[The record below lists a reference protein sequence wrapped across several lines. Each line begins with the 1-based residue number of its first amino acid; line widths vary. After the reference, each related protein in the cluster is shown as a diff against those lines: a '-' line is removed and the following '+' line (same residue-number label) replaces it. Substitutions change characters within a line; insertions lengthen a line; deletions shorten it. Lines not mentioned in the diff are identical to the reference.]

1 MEQPVSNDVSSQS
14 GQIDETMPLVVDTQL
29 PNGIRIATLA
39 IDPPRPSDVAVVRVR
54 IPNGSALD
62 GDLPG
67 IARFTGGMLTR
78 GSDGRAFDD
87 LAEELDG
94 LGASVSVSVG
104 GEATDIAMMSLAE
117 DSDRVLEIMSG
128 MILRPDFPQREID
141 IVRGQMMSGLRQ
153 SRNSTRAEAE
163 RIMRQTLYPEGHP
176 YHQRSGGTEETL
188 AAIDRDALVTFHAHS
203 YQASDAI
210 VTVAGGMSHEES
222 VALVDRHLGQ
232 WRGETP
238 HAHVDAAT
246 YPSALERR
254 NESLAGKTQSDIA
267 MGLPALNR
275 SHPDYYALSLAN
287 LVIGRFGLMGR
298 LGESV
303 RERQGMAYYTFSNLE
318 AGLSVGLW
326 TAHAG
331 VAPENVDG
339 AVESIRREVQGFID
353 GGPTEREFR
362 DSIGSILGSLP
373 ISLETSGSMAGV
385 AADVLYYDLGN
396 DYLRRYRSIISAL
409 TPQALQSAARDHID
423 PDRLVVAVV
432 GPEESGD

>member
-1 MEQPVSNDVSSQS
+1 MSNDVSNHSSQF
-14 GQIDETMPLVVDTQL
+14 DETMPLVIDTQL
-29 PNGIRIATLA
+29 SNGIRVATLA
-39 IDPPRPSDVAVVRVR
+39 INPPRPSDVAVVRVR

-62 GDLPG
+62 GNLAG
-67 IARFTGGMLTR
+67 VARFTGGMLTR

-128 MILRPDFPQREID
+128 MILRPDFPEREID
-141 IVRGQMMSGLRQ
+141 IVRGQMLSGLRQ
-153 SRNSTRAEAE
+153 SRNSTRAEAD

-176 YHQRSGGTEETL
+176 YHQRSGGTEESL
-188 AAIDRDALVTFHAHS
+188 AAIDREALVKVHATS

-210 VTVAGGMSHEES
+210 VTVAGGMSHDES
-222 VALVDRHLGQ
+222 VALIDRHLGQ
-232 WRGETP
+232 WQGKTP
-238 HAHVDAAT
+238 RVDIHPAN
-246 YPSALERR
+246 YPSALALHS
-254 NESLAGKTQSDIA
+254 ESLPGKTQSDIA

-275 SHPDYYALSLAN
+275 SHPDYYSLSLAN

-331 VAPENVDG
+331 VAPVNVDG
-339 AVESIRREVQGFID
+339 AVESIRKEVQGFID

-362 DSIGSILGSLP
+362 DSIGSILGALP

-409 TPQALQSAARDHID
+409 TPDELQAAAREHID
-423 PDRLVVAVV
+423 PDKLVVAVV
-432 GPEESGD
+432 GPDGSRN

>member
-1 MEQPVSNDVSSQS
+1 MSNDASSQS
-14 GQIDETMPLVVDTQL
+14 DQIDETMPLVVDSQL
-29 PNGIRIATLA
+29 SNGMRVATLA
-39 IDPPRPSDVAVVRVR
+39 VDPPRPSDVAVVRVR

-62 GDLPG
+62 NTLPG
-67 IARFTGGMLTR
+67 VARFTGGMLTR

-104 GEATDIAMMSLAE
+104 GEATDIMMMSLAE
-117 DSDRVLEIMSG
+117 DSDRLLEIVSG

-141 IVRGQMMSGLRQ
+141 IVRGQMLSGLRQ
-153 SRNSTRAEAE
+153 SKNSTRAEAD

-176 YHQRSGGTEETL
+176 YHQRSGGTEESL
-188 AAIDRDALVTFHAHS
+188 AAIDRDALVKFHANS
-203 YQASDAI
+203 YQASDVI
-210 VTVAGGMSHEES
+210 VAVAGGMSHEES
-222 VALVDRHLGQ
+222 VALIDRHLGQ

-238 HAHVDAAT
+238 HAIMDAAT

-275 SHPDYYALSLAN
+275 SHPDYYALNLAN

-303 RERQGMAYYTFSNLE
+303 RERQGMAYYTYSNLE

-339 AVESIRREVQGFID
+339 AVESIRNEVQGFID

-385 AADVLYYDLGN
+385 AADVLYYSLGN

-409 TPQALQSAARDHID
+409 TPEALQSAAQEHID

-432 GPEESGD
+432 GPDGSRN